1 METRGQQLSVRR
13 DGWEQADTTMR
24 TQRWSG
30 CERSAA
36 RLCHWLVTGLFL
48 LASHGCQ
55 TPAPTGLDPA
65 KPPAKAAANGLA
77 GDSAFTLVNADG
89 TAQVVLQAPRLVH
102 ELAVL
107 HVLVPEQEE
116 VTVEKIWNF
125 LREDALDA
133 ETQRRLRQNG
143 LRIGVGH
150 AQWWAPIKTA
160 LDGIDDHRV
169 TFARSIRVPVGFP
182 LSLELD
188 SEPRGQT
195 LFYVGSDGIISGDTW
210 PDSRNVLRVS
220 YVPDLHDAD
229 NVVMQVVPEVHQR
242 QTGWEW
248 VRTEAGL
255 WEWKPARVRLVTA
268 VAGRR
273 SPHRPVLSTVLCDPT
288 EVTAE
293 ASTPSR
299 VAVRVA
305 PYV

>member
-1 METRGQQLSVRR
+1 
-13 DGWEQADTTMR
+13 MR
-24 TQRWSG
+24 TQRWSDW
-30 CERSAA
+30 ERSAA

-48 LASHGCQ
+48 VTGNGCQ
-55 TPAPTGLDPA
+55 APAPTGSEPA
-65 KPPAKAAANGLA
+65 KPPAKTAADSLA

-89 TAQVVLQAPRLVH
+89 TAQVTLQAPRLVH

-107 HVLVPEQEE
+107 HVLVPEQGE

-125 LREDALDA
+125 LREDAFDA
-133 ETQRRLRQNG
+133 ETQQRLRQNG
-143 LRIGVGH
+143 LRVGVGH
-150 AQWWAPIKTA
+150 AQWWAPIKAA

-169 TFARSIRVPVGFP
+169 TFAQSVRVPVGFP

-229 NVVMQVVPEVHQR
+229 NVVVQVVPEVHQR
-242 QTGWEW
+242 QAGWEW

-255 WEWKPARVRLVTA
+255 WEVPRQSKQTFHA
-268 VAGRR
+268 AGFALTL
-273 SPHRPVLSTVLCDPT
+273 SPGEFVL
-288 EVTAE
+288 
-293 ASTPSR
+293 
-299 VAVRVA
+299 VA
-305 PYV
+305 PSENSRIYGLLGRAFLTRECEGRHYSSYVFLRPEARHVGQHD